1 MKISSGREA
10 PKCEWLVDG
19 EKIEDDDK
27 RYKCK
32 SDKNTFELSIL
43 HFDSQL
49 EGKYECVMSTAEEPT
64 LSTAVEVTGTF
75 NFCGIIGISGILVLH
90 YYALYQEYA
99 TSIIVVETAF
109 STSDVVHV
117 VDC

>member
-1 MKISSGREA
+1 MKVSSGRGA
-10 PKCEWLVDG
+10 PKCEWFVDG
-19 EKIEDDDK
+19 EKIEDDDE

-64 LSTAVEVTGTF
+64 LSTAVEVTVDSGTF
-75 NFCGIIGISGILVLH
+75 NFCGIISISGILVLH
-90 YYALYQEYA
+90 YYTLYQEYA
-99 TSIIVVETAF
+99 TSIIVV
-109 STSDVVHV
+109 
-117 VDC
+117 